1 LLMLI
6 TILRLSWSLRLRTDD
21 NEALHVLSLLY
32 TRGTVS
38 ADINEK
44 VINAVQGLNSQNQSP
59 ETGMSNSPSF
69 LASQSRAELLRYQS
83 NFNRSV
89 VYNDMDSSMIAI
101 TPEGGITETT
111 PRGGYKPPSI
121 PTKVVPPHTLRFD
134 SFQYNLLIAMLRGTI
149 FTNNSTVSVFSPCQ
163 CFQVCVDKTQ
173 PGNHH
178 KSNFVPFLNF
188 NGKYGV
194 CPHTYLGFKW
204 LTGISNLTHGNN
216 YDNVLG
222 EQQYFFS
229 NFGQNNSNQKKKTF
243 LPHQTKS
250 GPKKTSFDTLD
261 VLTTLPDGNSP
272 QHSQH
277 SQHSQTSPNSLK
289 NIQTDNAVGSFN
301 DFDCITGTVSI
312 TATSKLGKI
321 NNYTAT
327 QFFPALPPQQQE
339 QLQTN
344 PTFLAAKDMNTT
356 RINLAVGFY
365 STHGDDTLGANMQ
378 GYKET
383 RHNLTNSTPPQ
394 APKSPQ
400 LTSKHANPI
409 DLTAKTTKNGLYH
422 PFENQEE

>member
-1 LLMLI
+1 
-6 TILRLSWSLRLRTDD
+6 
-21 NEALHVLSLLY
+21 
-32 TRGTVS
+32 
-38 ADINEK
+38 
-44 VINAVQGLNSQNQSP
+44 
-59 ETGMSNSPSF
+59 
-69 LASQSRAELLRYQS
+69 
-83 NFNRSV
+83 
-89 VYNDMDSSMIAI
+89 MDSSMMAIA
-101 TPEGGITETT
+101 PEGNITEATS
-111 PRGGYKPPSI
+111 RGGYKPPSI

-163 CFQVCVDKTQ
+163 CFQVCGEGNQ
-173 PGNHH
+173 PKSHH
-178 KSNFVPFLNF
+178 KSNFAPFLNF

-229 NFGQNNSNQKKKTF
+229 NFGQNNSNQKKSIF
-243 LPHQTKS
+243 LPNQTKS
-250 GPKKTSFDTLD
+250 GPKPGPKKTSFDTLD
-261 VLTTLPDGNSP
+261 VSTSSDYNSP
-272 QHSQH
+272 QN
-277 SQHSQTSPNSLK
+277 SQTSPNAVKS
-289 NIQTDNAVGSFN
+289 IQNDAAVGSFN
-301 DFDCITGTVSI
+301 DFGCITGAVSI
-312 TATSKLGKI
+312 TATSKLGKV

-365 STHGDDTLGANMQ
+365 STHGDDTLGRNIQ

-383 RHNLTNSTPPQ
+383 RNNLTNSTPPQ

-400 LTSKHANPI
+400 LTSKHTNPM
-409 DLTAKTTKNGLYH
+409 DLTTKTTKNGLYH